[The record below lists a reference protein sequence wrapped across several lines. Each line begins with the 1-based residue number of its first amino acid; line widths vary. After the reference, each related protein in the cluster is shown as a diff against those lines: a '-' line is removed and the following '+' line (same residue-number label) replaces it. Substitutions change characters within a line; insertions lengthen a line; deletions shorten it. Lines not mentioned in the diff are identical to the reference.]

1 MSKHGSRGKT
11 LIIAEDEEEMNP
23 FSFKEFLRSKDHN
36 LDQDQDL
43 VLNRDQDLVLNRD
56 QEPDEDQSAW
66 EVEIEEGGR
75 SFQSDVSSSSHCG
88 EDEEEEHD
96 ERASRCEGGAH
107 YEGDDEMSI
116 LQPNTSSRGRIRQ
129 LQQENRLL
137 RRTMVDLQRA
147 SRAQQQRAEVLEEEL
162 RRRRRREQQE
172 AQDMETMVQSVEQNL
187 DLMTKRALRAE
198 GSVSTMRAELE
209 LLQAQVKRLRS
220 ENDGLKS
227 AESDVVTAMKRNAQ
241 VASDYLDKTASH
253 AHSSVCQLLEGA
265 ESLRLVSQLLRSMDK
280 VWGVTSES

>member
-1 MSKHGSRGKT
+1 MSKHGKT

-23 FSFKEFLRSKDHN
+23 FSFKEFLRSKDLD
-36 LDQDQDL
+36 LDQDPDL
-43 VLNRDQDLVLNRD
+43 DQDRD
-56 QEPDEDQSAW
+56 QEFDEDEAAW
-66 EVEIEEGGR
+66 ELEKEEGGR
-75 SFQSDVSSSSHCG
+75 SFQSDVSSSSHC
-88 EDEEEEHD
+88 DEEEHD

-129 LQQENRLL
+129 LQQENLLL
-137 RRTMVDLQRA
+137 RRTVADLQRA
-147 SRAQQQRAEVLEEEL
+147 ARAQQQRVEALGEEL
-162 RRRRRREQQE
+162 RRRRCREQQE
-172 AQDMETMVQSVEQNL
+172 ALDMETMVQSVEQNL

-209 LLQAQVKRLRS
+209 LLQAQVERLRS
-220 ENDGLKS
+220 ENDSLKS
-227 AESDVVTAMKRNAQ
+227 AESDVVMAMKRNAQ
-241 VASDYLDKTASH
+241 AASDYLDKTASH

-280 VWGVTSES
+280 VSDVTSES

>member
-36 LDQDQDL
+36 LDLDLDQDQDQDL
-43 VLNRDQDLVLNRD
+43 VLNRDQEL
-56 QEPDEDQSAW
+56 DEDQSAW
-66 EVEIEEGGR
+66 EVEIEESGR

-88 EDEEEEHD
+88 EDEEEHD

-137 RRTMVDLQRA
+137 RRTTADLQRA
-147 SRAQQQRAEVLEEEL
+147 SRAQQQRAEALEEEL

-172 AQDMETMVQSVEQNL
+172 ARDMETMVQSVEQNL

-198 GSVSTMRAELE
+198 GSVATIRAELE
-209 LLQAQVKRLRS
+209 LLQAQVERLRS

-227 AESDVVTAMKRNAQ
+227 AESDVVMAMKRNAQ

-280 VWGVTSES
+280 VSDVTSES

>member
-36 LDQDQDL
+36 LDLDLDQDQDL
-43 VLNRDQDLVLNRD
+43 VLNRDQDRV
-56 QEPDEDQSAW
+56 DEDQSAW

-88 EDEEEEHD
+88 EDEAEHD
-96 ERASRCEGGAH
+96 ERTSRCEGGAH

-137 RRTMVDLQRA
+137 RRTMADLQRA
-147 SRAQQQRAEVLEEEL
+147 SRAQQQRAEALEEEL
-162 RRRRRREQQE
+162 RRRRCREQQE
-172 AQDMETMVQSVEQNL
+172 ARDMETMVQSVEQNL

-198 GSVSTMRAELE
+198 GSVSTIRAELE
-209 LLQAQVKRLRS
+209 LLQAQVERLRS

-227 AESDVVTAMKRNAQ
+227 AESDVVMAMKRNAQ

-280 VWGVTSES
+280 VSDVTSES